1 MPSHAGRG
9 GTTWALVPVK
19 PLAQAKSRLAPVL
32 SGPQRTGL
40 LRAMLADV
48 LAELARAET
57 LAGIAV
63 ITADT
68 ELAALARGTGAMLIA
83 EPRPSGLNAAVA
95 TGIAE
100 LRRRDAARALVLPAD
115 IPLLRA
121 AEVDDVIRAGAHD
134 GRTLVVPSRDLDG
147 TNGLLVHLDG
157 PPDFAFGPGS
167 FQRHLHPSRGG
178 EAVRMLAPSFEL
190 DIDTPGDLA
199 DLLAHLSTSPPGAAH
214 TAVWAATYRPSPA
227 QRA

>member
-1 MPSHAGRG
+1 MPSHGG
-9 GTTWALVPVK
+9 ISGTTWALVPVK
-19 PLAQAKSRLAPVL
+19 PLAQAKSRLVPAL

-48 LAELARAET
+48 LSVLLRAES

-68 ELAALARGTGAMLIA
+68 ELAALAHGFGAVLIA
-83 EPRPSGLNAAVA
+83 EPQASGLNVAVA
-95 TGIAE
+95 AGVAE
-100 LRRRDAARALVLPAD
+100 LRRRGVARVLVLPAD

-121 AEVDDVIRAGAHD
+121 AEVDNVVRAGAHEQ
-134 GRTLVVPSRDLDG
+134 RTLVVASHNLDG
-147 TNGLLVHLDG
+147 TNGLLVHLDD

-167 FQRHLHPSRGG
+167 FQRHLRFSRGR
-178 EAVRMLAPSFEL
+178 EAARMLAPSFEL

-199 DLLAHLSTSPPGAAH
+199 VLLTRLPTSPPGAAH
-214 TAVWAATYRPSPA
+214 TAAWAATYRQA
-227 QRA
+227 LTQEA